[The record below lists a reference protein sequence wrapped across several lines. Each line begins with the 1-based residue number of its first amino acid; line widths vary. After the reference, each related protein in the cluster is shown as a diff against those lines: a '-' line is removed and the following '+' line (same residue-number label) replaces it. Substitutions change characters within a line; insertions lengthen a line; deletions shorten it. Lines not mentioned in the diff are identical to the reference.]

1 VEDKKSRLEAALYL
15 SEEPLDREDIA
26 DVLNL
31 GSMGYVDMLLE
42 EFRSDLDHDSRGLE
56 LVESPKGYELK
67 AANEHLEHVRHL
79 APNQDLSEGVLRTM
93 SLVAHNAPVMQ
104 SDIVEVRGNRAYQH
118 IKQAV
123 QRGFL
128 EKEKKGRSSELDVT
142 DYFLEYFDMD
152 RQDLDRLDEEKEDSS
167 QDTAGLL

>member
-15 SEEPLDREDIA
+15 SEEPLDKEDIA

-31 GSMGYVDMLLE
+31 GSMGYVDMLLD
-42 EFRSDLDHDSRGLE
+42 EFRDDLEQDGRGLE
-56 LVESPKGYELK
+56 MVESPKGYALR
-67 AANEHLEHVRHL
+67 AANEHLEHVQHL

-93 SLVAHNAPVMQ
+93 SLVAHNSPVMQ

-142 DYFLEYFDMD
+142 DYFLDYFNMD
-152 RQDLDRLDEEKEDSS
+152 RRDLDRLDEDDAEQDSVEM
-167 QDTAGLL
+167 L

>member
-1 VEDKKSRLEAALYL
+1 MDNKKSRLEAALYL

-31 GSMGYVDMLLE
+31 GSMGYVDMLLD
-42 EFRSDLDHDSRGLE
+42 EFRNDLDEDSRGLE
-56 LVESPKGYELK
+56 LVQSPMGYELR
-67 AANEHLEHVRHL
+67 AANKHLEHVRHL

-123 QRGFL
+123 QRGFID
-128 EKEKKGRSSELDVT
+128 KEKKGRSSELDVT
-142 DYFLEYFDMD
+142 DYFLDYFDVD
-152 RQDLDRLDEEKEDSS
+152 RQDLDRLDEKEEDSS
-167 QDTAGLL
+167 QDTPGLL

>member
-1 VEDKKSRLEAALYL
+1 MEDKKSRLEAALYL

-31 GSMGYVDMLLE
+31 GSMGYVDMLLD
-42 EFRSDLDHDSRGLE
+42 EFRDDLDQDSRGLE
-56 LVESPKGYELK
+56 LVESPKGYELR
-67 AANEHLEHVRHL
+67 AANEHLEHVQHL

-142 DYFLEYFDMD
+142 NYFLDYFDMD
-152 RQDLDRLDEEKEDSS
+152 RRDLDRLDEDDAEQDSVEM
-167 QDTAGLL
+167 L

>member
-31 GSMGYVDMLLE
+31 GSMGYVDMLLD
-42 EFRSDLDHDSRGLE
+42 EFRSDLDQDSRGLE
-56 LVESPKGYELK
+56 LVESPKGYELR

-142 DYFLEYFDMD
+142 NYFLEYFDMD
-152 RQDLDRLDEEKEDSS
+152 RQDLDRLDEEEEDSS
-167 QDTAGLL
+167 QDAAGLL

>member
-1 VEDKKSRLEAALYL
+1 MDNKKSRLEAALYL

-31 GSMGYVDMLLE
+31 GSMGYVDMLLD
-42 EFRSDLDHDSRGLE
+42 EFRNDLDEDSRGLE
-56 LVESPKGYELK
+56 LVQSPMGYELR
-67 AANEHLEHVRHL
+67 AANKHLEHVRHL

-123 QRGFL
+123 QRGFID
-128 EKEKKGRSSELDVT
+128 KEKKGRSSELDVT
-142 DYFLEYFDMD
+142 DYFLDYFDMD
-152 RQDLDRLDEEKEDSS
+152 RQDLDRLDEKEEDSS
-167 QDTAGLL
+167 QDTPGLL

>member
-1 VEDKKSRLEAALYL
+1 M
-15 SEEPLDREDIA
+15 
-26 DVLNL
+26 LNL
-31 GSMGYVDMLLE
+31 GSMGYVDMLLD
-42 EFRSDLDHDSRGLE
+42 EFRNDLDEDSRGLE
-56 LVESPKGYELK
+56 LVESPMGYELR
-67 AANEHLEHVRHL
+67 AANKHLEHVQHL

-142 DYFLEYFDMD
+142 DYFLDYFDVD
-152 RQDLDRLDEEKEDSS
+152 RQSLDSLDEEEENSS
-167 QDTAGLL
+167 QDATGLL